1 MRSGRRGGGV
11 AMLSRESFSL
21 RAVPVVDISGTECV
35 GLVWDSPESMA
46 FLLVYRAPSAPAD
59 SLSQLL
65 ETVSEWSLRFPR
77 LVVLGDFNVHADT
90 DSCSAAAMDLVSTME
105 TLGLLLCS
113 TGPTHQAGHT
123 LDLIFSAGIQVTQ
136 ASILEVPWSDH
147 CALRVRLEHAYPPGK
162 GAEPIWARPRRLM
175 EPSRFQ
181 NALKD
186 LEPVSDSIDVQ
197 VDMWNI
203 RLSNALDEIAP
214 RRPLQP
220 RRNRSPWFTEEL
232 RSMKREK
239 RRLEGV
245 WRELHDRASRS
256 AYRAFMESYEH
267 ATIEAKRV
275 YYASLIESASSRPA
289 KLFKIIRSLTTVPT
303 NPKSDDQT
311 PSAEAFQSYFA
322 DKISL
327 LRRDLPATTD
337 TMRELETPWPLAGPT
352 LDQFIPL
359 DAEGLD
365 RLIAAARP
373 TTCSLDPC
381 PSWLVKSCLE
391 GLRDP
396 LLKIINSSLEQGV
409 FPEGLKE
416 AVVSTLLKKPDLDR
430 LVPSSYRPVSNLSF
444 LGKVIERAVAVQLQQ
459 FLDDTAGLD
468 PFQSGFRAGHG
479 TETVLVSI
487 TDHLRCQLDRGGS
500 VLLVL
505 LDLTAAF
512 DTVDHNLLTHCL
524 AVAGVRGTA
533 LNWLASFLHNRG
545 QRVERGG
552 LVSERSPLHCG
563 VPQGA
568 ILSPLLFNIYMQPL
582 AQLVRD
588 FGLECYQYA
597 DDTQLV
603 LKMEGQ
609 PESVPDSF
617 HQCLEAII
625 GWLRSS
631 SLRVNPAKTEFLWLG
646 RPGSGDIQLPTLDGE
661 VLRPSSL
668 VKSLGVLLDPS
679 LTMQAQVS
687 AVTKTAFFHLRQAR
701 RLAPYLS
708 RDNLAT
714 VIQATVI
721 SRLDYC
727 NALYIGLPVSVIRK
741 LKLVQNAAARLLA
754 GVPIRCH
761 ITPILR
767 QLHWLPIEHRITFK
781 VMVLTFKA
789 LHGPG
794 PMYLRDRLTPYKPQ
808 RSLRSEDQDLLEVPS
823 FKTLRLTATRRRA
836 FSVVAPSLW
845 NTLPPEVRALRDLLA
860 FRRACKTHLFRQ
872 AFEFCC

>member
-162 GAEPIWARPRRLM
+162 DAEPIWARPRRLM

-303 NPKSDDQT
+303 NPKSDDQA

-327 LRRDLPATTD
+327 LRRDL
-337 TMRELETPWPLAGPT
+337 
-352 LDQFIPL
+352 
-359 DAEGLD
+359 
-365 RLIAAARP
+365 
-373 TTCSLDPC
+373 
-381 PSWLVKSCLE
+381 
-391 GLRDP
+391 
-396 LLKIINSSLEQGV
+396 
-409 FPEGLKE
+409 
-416 AVVSTLLKKPDLDR
+416 
-430 LVPSSYRPVSNLSF
+430 
-444 LGKVIERAVAVQLQQ
+444 
-459 FLDDTAGLD
+459 
-468 PFQSGFRAGHG
+468 
-479 TETVLVSI
+479 
-487 TDHLRCQLDRGGS
+487 
-500 VLLVL
+500 
-505 LDLTAAF
+505 
-512 DTVDHNLLTHCL
+512 
-524 AVAGVRGTA
+524 
-533 LNWLASFLHNRG
+533 
-545 QRVERGG
+545 
-552 LVSERSPLHCG
+552 
-563 VPQGA
+563 
-568 ILSPLLFNIYMQPL
+568 
-582 AQLVRD
+582 
-588 FGLECYQYA
+588 
-597 DDTQLV
+597 
-603 LKMEGQ
+603 
-609 PESVPDSF
+609 
-617 HQCLEAII
+617 
-625 GWLRSS
+625 
-631 SLRVNPAKTEFLWLG
+631 
-646 RPGSGDIQLPTLDGE
+646 
-661 VLRPSSL
+661 
-668 VKSLGVLLDPS
+668 
-679 LTMQAQVS
+679 
-687 AVTKTAFFHLRQAR
+687 
-701 RLAPYLS
+701 
-708 RDNLAT
+708 
-714 VIQATVI
+714 
-721 SRLDYC
+721 
-727 NALYIGLPVSVIRK
+727 
-741 LKLVQNAAARLLA
+741 
-754 GVPIRCH
+754 
-761 ITPILR
+761 
-767 QLHWLPIEHRITFK
+767 
-781 VMVLTFKA
+781 
-789 LHGPG
+789 
-794 PMYLRDRLTPYKPQ
+794 
-808 RSLRSEDQDLLEVPS
+808 
-823 FKTLRLTATRRRA
+823 
-836 FSVVAPSLW
+836 
-845 NTLPPEVRALRDLLA
+845 
-860 FRRACKTHLFRQ
+860 
-872 AFEFCC
+872 